1 MTSFFFFFFPDGGQ
15 LMVMTTCVVN
25 VKAKMKLNKPP
36 VCPAA
41 QESLVL
47 VGLGSQLSL
56 KPPGGAD

>member
-1 MTSFFFFFFPDGGQ
+1 
-15 LMVMTTCVVN
+15 MVMTTCVVN